1 MIIAELMLDSE
12 FGLKNLSKSDYMDEF
27 LSLRENK
34 YAQVQISQT
43 ADQIYDMPYN
53 YNPI

>member
-12 FGLKNLSKSDYMDEF
+12 FGLKNLSKS
-27 LSLRENK
+27 LRANK